1 MQATDRQ
8 AHAVWEGDLLG
19 GKGEVELV
27 SSSAG
32 RFPVTWASR
41 VEQPAGRTSPEELV
55 AAAHASCY
63 AMAFSNVLAKAGN
76 TAERLHVT
84 ATVTVGPKQGGG
96 IEVTSSRLE
105 VTGQVHLEVRHAENL
120 EGYGPNLVHR
130 PSEITST
137 APSTTL
143 MAVCSSMA

>member
-8 AHAVWEGDLLG
+8 AHAVWEGDLLA

-55 AAAHASCY
+55 AAAHAACY
-63 AMAFSNVLAKAGN
+63 SMAFSNVLANAGN
-76 TAERLHVT
+76 TAERLKVT
-84 ATVTVGPKQGGG
+84 ATVTVGPRQGGG
-96 IEVTSSRLE
+96 IQVTRSQLE
-105 VTGQVHLEVRHAENL
+105 VAGQVPGLDQARFQELAEEAEKGCPISNALRGNL
-120 EGYGPNLVHR
+120 E
-130 PSEITST
+130 ITV
-137 APSTTL
+137 AAKL
-143 MAVCSSMA
+143 EA